1 MSLDIAAVSSLMQA
15 GHGDRHI
22 ARVLGVTRHQAR
34 EGMHA
39 AQLAGLAP
47 AASSG
52 GALMR
57 YDAACQAIAEA
68 KTVDE
73 VSEWIDKAAAV
84 REYTR
89 RIKNRQ
95 LEIDAIEI
103 RVRAKRRRGELL
115 LELKARGQLREGRK
129 LSSASDSFSLD
140 DLGVSANES
149 SEEQKIAQVEQDSF
163 ERLIARC
170 RTYAE
175 QHPEK
180 HSFDIL
186 RPPPEGGPINGA
198 RAVMGSRQEPDD
210 SLDYFP
216 TPPWATRALIEC
228 VFPRAGLESRGIA
241 IEPACGEGHMAEVL
255 AETFDHVDATDIH
268 DYGYGAV
275 ADFLTAKIPPD
286 YADWIITNPPFGDL
300 AEAFVLRALD
310 LTSFGVAMFL
320 RLQWLETVGRYERIF
335 AKHPPLII
343 AQFAERV
350 PLHKGR
356 WEPEGTT
363 ATAYLWIVWL
373 KDAAPRATEFMWIP
387 PGQREALTRPDD
399 VARFTARPVIKRA
412 SFNPETGEII
422 EEGRATP

>member
-1 MSLDIAAVSSLMQA
+1 
-15 GHGDRHI
+15 
-22 ARVLGVTRHQAR
+22 
-34 EGMHA
+34 
-39 AQLAGLAP
+39 
-47 AASSG
+47 
-52 GALMR
+52 
-57 YDAACQAIAEA
+57 
-68 KTVDE
+68 
-73 VSEWIDKAAAV
+73 
-84 REYTR
+84 
-89 RIKNRQ
+89 
-95 LEIDAIEI
+95 
-103 RVRAKRRRGELL
+103 
-115 LELKARGQLREGRK
+115 
-129 LSSASDSFSLD
+129 
-140 DLGVSANES
+140 
-149 SEEQKIAQVEQDSF
+149 
-163 ERLIARC
+163 
-170 RTYAE
+170 
-175 QHPEK
+175 
-180 HSFDIL
+180 
-186 RPPPEGGPINGA
+186 
-198 RAVMGSRQEPDD
+198 
-210 SLDYFP
+210 
-216 TPPWATRALIEC
+216 
-228 VFPRAGLESRGIA
+228 
-241 IEPACGEGHMAEVL
+241 MAEVL